1 MKIHNAWREGFRSF
15 FELGLIILSAL
26 FLSNL
31 ALGPLELKIVLT
43 LLALGLFF
51 VGRLLDVDFTLLVVA
66 AGVFA
71 TAFGMILGDWRR
83 FVVDFFWL
91 TVVGDFA
98 VNKGYFFA
106 FFAFFVGF
114 FFFLFVFIIL
124 KMQKNRSEKYP

>member
-98 VNKGYFFA
+98 DNKGY

-114 FFFLFVFIIL
+114 FFFLFVFIIR

>member
-1 MKIHNAWREGFRSF
+1 MKIHTAWREGFRSF

-51 VGRLLDVDFTLLVVA
+51 VGRLLDVDFTLLVVV

-106 FFAFFVGF
+106 FFVGF

>member
-51 VGRLLDVDFTLLVVA
+51 VGRLLDVDFTLLVVV

-98 VNKGYFFA
+98 VNKGYFL
-106 FFAFFVGF
+106 AFFVGF